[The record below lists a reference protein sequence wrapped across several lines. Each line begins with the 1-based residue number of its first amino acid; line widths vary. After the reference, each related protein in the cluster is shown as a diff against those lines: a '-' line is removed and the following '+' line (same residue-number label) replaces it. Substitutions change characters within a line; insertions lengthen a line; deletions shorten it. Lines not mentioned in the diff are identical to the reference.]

1 MRNLMSAAAIVAGL
15 AMSGEAVAVEWNM
28 TTPYADSVF
37 HTINILAFADDVAA
51 ATDGEVT
58 ITVHSAG
65 SLFGHPEIKDAVVTG
80 QVEMGEVLISLLSNE
95 NPIYGVD
102 SIPFLATSYVDAH
115 ALWEASR
122 PIIEEMLAAE
132 GLRLL
137 FALPWPPQG
146 LYSIEVVESA
156 ADLEGVKFRAYNAA
170 TSRVAELMVAVPTQ
184 VEVPDIPQAFATGI
198 VEAMITS
205 PSTGVSTSAWD
216 FVEHFYEIDAW
227 IPKNMVIVNQ
237 RAFDDLSPEF
247 QQAMLDAA
255 ALAEERGWEMSQEET
270 AEKIQILIDN
280 GIQVHDPSPQLASD
294 LAVIGETMTAEWLA
308 EAGDEGASV
317 ISGYENLR

>member
-1 MRNLMSAAAIVAGL
+1 MRNLMPAAAVVAGL
-15 AMSGEAVAVEWNM
+15 AMSGEAMAVEWNM
-28 TTPYADSVF
+28 STPYADPVF
-37 HTINILAFADDVAA
+37 HTMNIIAFADDVAA
-51 ATDGEVT
+51 ATDGGVT

-80 QVEMGEVLISLLSNE
+80 QVEIGEVLISLLSNE

-102 SIPFLATSYVDAH
+102 SIPFLATSYVDAR

-132 GLRLL
+132 GLKLL

-146 LYSIEVVESA
+146 LYTVEVVESA
-156 ADLEGVKFRAYNAA
+156 ADMEGVKFRAYNAA
-170 TSRVAELMVAVPTQ
+170 TSRIAELMVAVPTH
-184 VEVPDIPQAFATGI
+184 VEVADIPQAFATGI

-247 QQAMLDAA
+247 QQAVLDAA
-255 ALAEERGWEMSQEET
+255 ALAEERGWEMSQAET
-270 AEKIQILIDN
+270 AEKTQILIDN
-280 GIQVHDPSPQLASD
+280 GIQVHDPSPRLAAD